1 MDNKV
6 GDNAPDAAGMA
17 AILSQLTTPVNAL
30 KVFCINV
37 SKEQRKRFLHARLGA
52 EPHIAR
58 IHDLAVQHGL
68 NIEGIPL
75 TGMLADLSLFTLLR
89 PVRDLLATALQM
101 VDDTAGQAES
111 EAWEAFL
118 AYYGALTGM
127 AKHLPALATAI
138 KPTIE
143 FMATGPRPKPAANGG
158 TGPTGP
164 SAGATGATGSS
175 ASATGPTGPS
185 AGAGPTGPSAGAT
198 GP

>member
-30 KVFCINV
+30 KLFCINI
-37 SKEQRKRFLHARLGA
+37 SKDQRKRLLHARLGS

-58 IHDLAVQHGL
+58 VHDLSVQNGL
-68 NIEGIPL
+68 SIDSIPL
-75 TGMLADLSLFTLLR
+75 TGMLADLALFTLLR
-89 PVRDLLATALQM
+89 PIRDLLATALQM

-138 KPTIE
+138 KPTVE
-143 FMATGPRPKPAANGG
+143 FMATGPKKTPAAGGTGPTGPGGGG

-164 SAGATGATGSS
+164 SAG
-175 ASATGPTGPS
+175 TGP
-185 AGAGPTGPSAGAT
+185 AGP
-198 GP
+198 